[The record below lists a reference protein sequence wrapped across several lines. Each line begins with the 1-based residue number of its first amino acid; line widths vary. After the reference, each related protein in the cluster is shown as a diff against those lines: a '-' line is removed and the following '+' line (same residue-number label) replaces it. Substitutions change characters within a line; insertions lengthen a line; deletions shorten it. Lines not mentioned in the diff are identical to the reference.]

1 MNEESKKILE
11 MLSERKISDDE
22 TERLLYAL
30 EKVETPASPVKKVEK
45 KIVKIMK
52 DRQKPEGEPKFLR
65 IVVDSAKGDEVD
77 IRLPLGLV
85 KAGLKLSAVM
95 PKGTDEKLKEKV
107 IDLTEFTDMNT
118 TELIMALK
126 DLEVNVQSGDGDDVA
141 IYAE

>member
-1 MNEESKKILE
+1 MSEESKKILE
-11 MLSERKISDDE
+11 MLAEGKISVDE
-22 TERLLYAL
+22 AERLLKAL
-30 EKVETPASPVKKVEK
+30 DATELPEKKTEK
-45 KIVKIMK
+45 KIVKILK
-52 DRQKPEGEPKFLR
+52 NREKLEGEPRFLR

-95 PKGTDEKLKEKV
+95 PKGTDEKLKEKG
-107 IDLTEFTDMNT
+107 IDLSEFAEMNT
-118 TELIMALK
+118 NELINSLR